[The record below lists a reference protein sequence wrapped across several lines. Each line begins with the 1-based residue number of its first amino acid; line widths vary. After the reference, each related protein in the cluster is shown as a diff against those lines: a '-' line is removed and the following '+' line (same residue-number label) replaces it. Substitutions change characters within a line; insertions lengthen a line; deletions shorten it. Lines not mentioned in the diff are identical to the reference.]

1 MPTMT
6 YDGRSFLLDGRRLW
20 IVSGSIHYARVPREL
35 WVDRIHAAKLA
46 GLNTIETPV
55 FWARHESRPGQF
67 DFKGDNDLRRFIELV
82 GKADMRC
89 ILRVGPYVGSGWDM
103 GGLPPFLLD
112 LKGVALRTHNAPF
125 LEASA
130 RFFGA
135 LADQVRDLQATA
147 PGAGGDSGKPII
159 LIQNETAW
167 TCGHDTL
174 AMQYLGEL
182 NRYLREAGLTVP
194 VVNANNLW
202 QSVEGEIDA
211 WSGSED
217 LLAAMRQLGT
227 VAPVH
232 PRMVMSLPTGGLD
245 TWGRGRQEPVAGH
258 LLQRRMGEV
267 LAGGGQFNLTPFH
280 GGTNFG
286 FSAGRHPEVA
296 DGYVTTS
303 NDRGAP
309 LGETGGPNANFGP
322 VRRLATF
329 ASRFGRTL
337 AHAEIEAAP
346 IMAGPTAR
354 QFGGGTVDGGGF
366 AVAAVRGPHGSVA
379 FVFDRNPSAAESGTI
394 RTLELLLGD
403 GSALPMALGKQSVAW
418 CVLDV
423 HLGGRATLNF
433 STLCCLGHAGKVLV
447 CFGPAGASGMVSIN
461 GAPLEVDVPEGDAP
475 LVQEHEG
482 VTLVVVSED
491 LADRTFIAEA
501 AVYVGVDAID
511 AADQPVGVRAKGGMR
526 IDTATGAMKVIMPEK
541 AASRHPSVPALGE
554 WAMAG
559 MGDYTSG
566 ASARFASIEK
576 AVDLTRLG
584 SPAGYGWYRATIK
597 SPAPRK
603 VRAMFPQS
611 GDRLHV
617 WADGHALGAVG
628 YAAAEDVGIPLK
640 KSTSVVML
648 AENLGRLAGG
658 AGLGES
664 KGLFGPVWVASPIKL
679 AKAKM
684 VTGEPVELLK
694 FKAPLWEVRQ
704 GDTSEPDRLCWTFSH
719 RKKTGVIAR
728 LDPLPARAIL
738 LLNGKPIR
746 FLDRGGTVRLLLDA
760 EQLARGNNTIEV
772 SFLAEGVEFD
782 SEAAGRAAAGALHLA
797 DADAELTAKAEWAF
811 AKWEAPAPSAYS
823 VASKAAMG
831 GAEGPTWWRT
841 SFRAKDRSH
850 PLLLDLTGMTKGQ
863 VYMNGRHLGRYWVGA
878 PPEGPTGWQVAQG
891 RWYLP
896 ECWLRDDEDNELVL
910 FDELG
915 GNPGK
920 CRLAFDD
927 RAAPIRA

>member
-1 MPTMT
+1 MPSMT

-55 FWARHESRPGQF
+55 FWARHESRPGQY
-67 DFKGDNDLRRFIELV
+67 DFKGDNDLRRFVELV
-82 GKADMRC
+82 GKADLRC
-89 ILRVGPYVGSGWDM
+89 ILRIGPYVGSGWDM
-103 GGLPPFLLD
+103 GGLPPYVVD
-112 LKGVALRTHNAPF
+112 LKNVQLRTHNAPF

-147 PGAGGDSGKPII
+147 AGPGGDAGKPII

-182 NRYLREAGLTVP
+182 NRYLREAGFTVP

-217 LLAAMRQLGT
+217 LLAAMRQLGA
-227 VAPVH
+227 VSPVH
-232 PRMVMSLPTGGLD
+232 PRMVMSLPTGGLG
-245 TWGRGRQEPVAGH
+245 TWGRVTPEPASGH
-258 LLQRRMGEV
+258 SLQRRMAEV

-280 GGTNFG
+280 GGTNLG

-296 DGYVTTS
+296 DAYITTS

-309 LGETGGPNANFGP
+309 LGETGGPNSNFGP

-329 ASRFGRTL
+329 ASAFGRTL

-346 IMAGPTAR
+346 IMAGPTGR
-354 QFGGGTVDGGGF
+354 QLAPNTVDGGGF

-379 FVFDRNPSAAESGTI
+379 FVFDRSPAGAESGKI
-394 RTLELLLGD
+394 RTLELLLAD
-403 GSALPMALGKQSVAW
+403 GSSLPMALGKQSVAW

-433 STLCCLGHAGKVLV
+433 STLCCLAYAGKALV
-447 CFGPAGASGMVSIN
+447 VFGPGGASGMVSIN

-482 VTLVVVSED
+482 VYLVVVNED
-491 LADRTFIAEA
+491 LVDRTFVTDA
-501 AVYVGVDAID
+501 AVFVGVDGVDAAGQPVGGRAKGAMRID
-511 AADQPVGVRAKGGMR
+511 AATGVVKQVNPDKSHA
-526 IDTATGAMKVIMPEK
+526 
-541 AASRHPSVPALGE
+541 RHPSPPALGE
-554 WAMAG
+554 WVVASMSEH
-559 MGDYTSG
+559 TSG

-576 AVDLTRLG
+576 PLDLTKLG
-584 SPAGYGWYRATIK
+584 SPYGYGWYRATIK
-597 SPAPRK
+597 STAARK

-611 GDRLHV
+611 ADRLHL
-617 WADGHALGAVG
+617 WADGHDLGAVG
-628 YAAAEDVGIPLK
+628 YAATDDVGIPLK
-640 KSTSVVML
+640 KTTRVVVL

-658 AGLGES
+658 AGLGEP
-664 KGLFGPVWVASPIKL
+664 KGLFGPIWAATPIKL
-679 AKAKM
+679 AKPKL
-684 VTGEPVELLK
+684 VTGEPVDLLK
-694 FKAPLWEVRQ
+694 FKSPLWEVRQ
-704 GDTSEPDRLCWTFSH
+704 GDTSEPDRLTWTFSH
-719 RKKTGVIAR
+719 RKKTGVIVR
-728 LDPLPARAIL
+728 VDPLPGRAIL
-738 LLNGKPIR
+738 LLNDKPIR
-746 FLDRGGTVRLLLDA
+746 FLDRGGTLRLVLEA
-760 EQLARGNNTIEV
+760 EALTRGNNTIQV
-772 SFLAEGVEFD
+772 SFLGEGVEFD
-782 SEAAGRAAAGALHLA
+782 SEAAGKTAANALHLS

-811 AKWEAPAPSAYS
+811 AKWEAPAPSAYAA
-823 VASKAAMG
+823 ASKSAMTGAA
-831 GAEGPTWWRT
+831 GPTWWRT
-841 SFRAKDRSH
+841 SFRAKDRTH
-850 PLLLDLTGMTKGQ
+850 PLMLDLTGMTKGQ
-863 VYMNGRHLGRYWVGA
+863 VYFNGHHMGRYWVAA
-878 PPEGPTGWQVAQG
+878 PAGVAVWQPSQT

-910 FDELG
+910 FDEHG

-920 CRLAFDD
+920 CRLTWDD
-927 RAAPIRA
+927 RPAPIRA

>member
-1 MPTMT
+1 MPAMT

-67 DFKGDNDLRRFIELV
+67 DFKGDNDLRRFVELV
-82 GKADMRC
+82 GRADLRC
-89 ILRVGPYVGSGWDM
+89 VLRVGPYVGSGWDM
-103 GGLPPFLLD
+103 GGLPPYLLD
-112 LKGVALRTHNAPF
+112 QKAIALRTHNTAF
-125 LEASA
+125 LEATA

-167 TCGHDTL
+167 TCGHDVL

-182 NRYLREAGLTVP
+182 NRYLREAGFSVP

-245 TWGRGRQEPVAGH
+245 TWGRARQEPLAGH
-258 LLQRRMGEV
+258 VLQRRMAEV

-286 FSAGRHPEVA
+286 FSGGRNPEVA
-296 DGYVTTS
+296 DAYVTTS

-329 ASRFGRTL
+329 ASRFARTL

-354 QFGGGTVDGGGF
+354 PLGGKTVDGGGF
-366 AVAAVRGPHGSVA
+366 AVAAVRGPHGNVA
-379 FVFDRNPSAAESGTI
+379 FVFDRNPAAAESGTI

-403 GSALPMALGKQSVAW
+403 GSSLPMALGKQSVAW
-418 CVLDV
+418 CVMEV

-433 STLCCLGHAGKVLV
+433 STLCCLGYKGKVLV

-461 GAPLEVDVPEGDAP
+461 GAPLEIDVPEGDAP

-482 VTLVVVSED
+482 VTLVVVNED
-491 LADRTFIAEA
+491 LADRTFLAES
-501 AVYVGVDAID
+501 AVFVGVDAID
-511 AADQPVGVRAKGGMR
+511 ASDQPVGGRARATVR
-526 IDTATGAMKVIMPEK
+526 IDVESGAVRSMGADKHAI
-541 AASRHPSVPALGE
+541 RHPGPPALGD

-559 MGDYTSG
+559 MADYTG
-566 ASARFASIEK
+566 GTSARFASIEK
-576 AVDLTRLG
+576 PVDLTKLG
-584 SPAGYGWYRATIK
+584 SPYGYGWYRATIK
-597 SPAPRK
+597 TASAKR
-603 VRAMFPQS
+603 VRAMLPQS
-611 GDRLHV
+611 ADRLQV
-617 WADGHALGAVG
+617 WADGHDLGVVG
-628 YAAAEDVGIPLK
+628 YAAADDVTLPLK
-640 KSTSVVML
+640 KSTSVVLL

-664 KGLFGPVWVASPIKL
+664 KGLFGPVWAASPIKL
-679 AKAKM
+679 LKPKM
-684 VTGEPVELLK
+684 VAGEPVDLLK

-704 GDTSEPDRLCWTFSH
+704 GDTSEPDRLSWTFSH

-728 LDPLPARAIL
+728 IDPLPARAVLIL
-738 LLNGKPIR
+738 NDKPIR
-746 FLDRGGTVRLLLDA
+746 FLDRGGTVRLLLESD
-760 EQLARGNNTIEV
+760 QLNRGNNTIQI

-782 SEAAGRAAAGALHLA
+782 SEAAGKAASGALHLA
-797 DADAELTAKAEWAF
+797 NAETDLGAKAEWAF
-811 AKWEAPAPSAYS
+811 AKWEAPAPSAYAT
-823 VASKAAMG
+823 ASKAAMS
-831 GAEGPTWWRT
+831 GAAGPTWWRT
-841 SFRAKDRSH
+841 SFRAKDRTM
-850 PLLLDLTGMTKGQ
+850 PLLLELPGMTKGQ
-863 VYMNGRHLGRYWVGA
+863 IYMNGRHVGRYWVA
-878 PPEGPTGWQVAQG
+878 GPAGWQGGQS

-910 FDELG
+910 FDEHG
-915 GNPGK
+915 GNPGRCK
-920 CRLAFDD
+920 LVHDD
-927 RAAPIRA
+927 RPGPIRA